1 MDLMFIPIHV
11 NVKAVRLLLAYGA
24 DPTILYCRKSA
35 LDICSIKGWHKIINL
50 LNEEERAY
58 LVYKGFA
65 IYGKEHEIFKHRL
78 PEIKFNHGAENHTM
92 VKEILE
98 FVWSRSNYDVFGE
111 LMGYL
116 K

>member
-1 MDLMFIPIHV
+1 
-11 NVKAVRLLLAYGA
+11 
-24 DPTILYCRKSA
+24 
-35 LDICSIKGWHKIINL
+35 